1 MDAAILMSLDKDT
14 LVAITSVVTLL
25 TALLLATFSKVV
37 PEGIEGHRLWV
48 IAFLMYSVSSG
59 LGLVNGLL
67 PFAIDKYLSA
77 MLEVVA
83 GCLLYAGVCR
93 FFESPIPRR
102 AITFFVT
109 AEVVALAISALVADG
124 EVLLTLSLTAAR
136 SVLPLGIGIEA
147 WCHRP
152 RSRALSGALLGAV
165 AAISQSVV
173 VALYALAHFSVDD
186 HHTPFIDISQ
196 RLFQGAEMSLA
207 IVGAVAMI
215 QVVNDRIRL
224 GLEFLAS
231 HDSLT
236 GTLTRRAFVEQY
248 RRELA
253 RSRRSESYPSVILL
267 DVDNFKKINDVHGH
281 ATGDRVLQELCG
293 IISGCLRTED
303 SLGRYGGEEF
313 VVLLPGTSK
322 EEAFHI
328 AERVRATVEER
339 NFGAD
344 GVPLSCTVSIGIA
357 ACCEGSGAN
366 ESLDRADSAMY
377 QAKAAGRNR
386 TVLHPA

>member
-37 PEGIEGHRLWV
+37 PEGIEGDRLWV

-124 EVLLTLSLTAAR
+124 EVLLTLSLAAAR

-147 WCHRP
+147 WRHRP
-152 RSRALSGALLGAV
+152 RSRVLSGALLGAV
-165 AAISQSVV
+165 AAFSQSAV
-173 VALYALAHFSVDD
+173 VALYTVTHFFDN

-196 RLFQGAEMSLA
+196 RIFQGAEMSS
-207 IVGAVAMI
+207 GH
-215 QVVNDRIRL
+215 RRRRC
-224 GLEFLAS
+224 
-231 HDSLT
+231 HDS
-236 GTLTRRAFVEQY
+236 
-248 RRELA
+248 
-253 RSRRSESYPSVILL
+253 
-267 DVDNFKKINDVHGH
+267 
-281 ATGDRVLQELCG
+281 
-293 IISGCLRTED
+293 
-303 SLGRYGGEEF
+303 GG
-313 VVLLPGTSK
+313 
-322 EEAFHI
+322 
-328 AERVRATVEER
+328 
-339 NFGAD
+339 
-344 GVPLSCTVSIGIA
+344 
-357 ACCEGSGAN
+357 
-366 ESLDRADSAMY
+366 
-377 QAKAAGRNR
+377 Q
-386 TVLHPA
+386 